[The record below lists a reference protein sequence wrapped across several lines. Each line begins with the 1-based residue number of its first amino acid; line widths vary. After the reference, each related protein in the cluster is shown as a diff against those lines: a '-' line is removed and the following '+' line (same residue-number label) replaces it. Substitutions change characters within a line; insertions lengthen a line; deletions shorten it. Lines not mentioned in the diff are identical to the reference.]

1 MPVTTTKTFLKG
13 FCSKLSEVE
22 CGLIVKHAFPGAQR
36 KRSNNNWYYYDLQC
50 KDQKAGNT
58 TLTGYI
64 RNVYRKPSSPK
75 KETPEEESQIASE
88 ADCSDDRTLKEQAV
102 SRPSG
107 FHEDT
112 NGTKGAKMCVDIV
125 NQLVDLKP
133 ETVQFFLPSLKVHM
147 TRNFLLAYSK
157 ELSK

>member
-1 MPVTTTKTFLKG
+1 MTTTKTFLKG
-13 FCSKLSEVE
+13 FCSKLGEVE

-36 KRSNNNWYYYDLQC
+36 KRSNNNLQC